1 VSARLAVVYI
11 DGERRHLMESG
22 DEAMARFVGPRASQH
37 ARGGEKVTG
46 EEAEL

>member
-11 DGERRHLMESG
+11 DGERRRLMVSG
-22 DEAMARFVGPRASQH
+22 GEATARFIGPRASQH
-37 ARGGEKVTG
+37 ARVGEKVTG